1 MKNKKIMLKLIDR
14 TFNYTNIGP
23 DGLLK
28 KLMTDSVMF
37 LYRSFN
43 TKFIAD
49 CCRLISYYG
58 KITKDLDYSLESHYY
73 KANFN
78 FNSVVDPNDFIC
90 HYIDGIENKIESDR
104 NLLHPEYLLD
114 AAKTLLLAIENTN
127 YRELDI
133 KDSDSIFSTYRFFL
147 ITMDHLY
154 FKNTNGRSYINIISK
169 TGENTVENIS
179 IISNKTITSIE
190 NFRLK
195 SDKIKLNKFLRS
207 KEYIRVVASGKYMT
221 VNNLQ
226 DLLKAPEYL
235 NEEYI
240 KNNRYYYVTQDDE
253 NFERIYLLVERLKK
267 VLYDLQTKSHYKL

>member
-1 MKNKKIMLKLIDR
+1 MKNKKIMLKLIVR

-49 CCRLISYYG
+49 RCRLNSYYG
-58 KITKDLDYSLESHYY
+58 KITKDPNYSLKSYYY
-73 KANFN
+73 KANFD
-78 FNSVVDPNDFIC
+78 FNNNVVDPNNFISK
-90 HYIDGIENKIESDR
+90 YMNENRIESDR
-104 NLLHPEYLLD
+104 NLLHPEYLLNEV
-114 AAKTLLLAIENTN
+114 KNLLLVESDTDYNKLEIKNSNAEFNT
-127 YRELDI
+127 LH
-133 KDSDSIFSTYRFFL
+133 RFFL
-147 ITMDHLY
+147 ITRDNTFL
-154 FKNTNGRSYINIISK
+154 KNESYIKIISK
-169 TGENTVENIS
+169 TGENTVENIRITYNKKAKIPIGNFGLNS
-179 IISNKTITSIE
+179 YKVDLSKFISSM
-190 NFRLK
+190 
-195 SDKIKLNKFLRS
+195 
-207 KEYIRVVASGKYMT
+207 EYIRVDASGKYMT

-235 NEEYI
+235 NEEDI

-267 VLYDLQTKSHYKL
+267 VLYKLQNKSYYKL